1 MGYKMLCDSTWKDI
15 IFLSNHSEF
24 FFWWQIILFLWFL
37 FFLNP
42 HLHQWPKAVFLS
54 FGLFCNHE
62 SVSSVSVPSLG
73 GDGRLAASGPVFSSW
88 LVSGPQYP
96 WNLRGLL
103 DEEEEVPAQRLAQG
117 EHRLNSIWIFLLCL
131 HWFSVLFSNVC
142 STCRFVSL
150 TW

>member
-1 MGYKMLCDSTWKDI
+1 MTVHGKIL
-15 IFLSNHSEF
+15 F
-24 FFWWQIILFLWFL
+24 FFLIILNFSFGDKLICFYDVFIY

-42 HLHQWPKAVFLS
+42 HLHQWPKAFFLS

-73 GDGRLAASGPVFSSW
+73 GDGRLAESGPVFSSW

-117 EHRLNSIWIFLLCL
+117 EHRLNSI
-131 HWFSVLFSNVC
+131 
-142 STCRFVSL
+142 
-150 TW
+150 